1 MSTEEDYATSDRDF
15 YIGKTYSSYFAV
27 ALYGED
33 GIIKATCRNFR
44 AVLDEMNKN
53 RTTETE
59 NNSETSEDDHLVNGL
74 EERVI
79 KELLEIKQEM
89 DATAPHSLNEKTREE
104 LERQD
109 EDHQADVLAIV
120 GMASALS
127 QFSKESLGGGM
138 ESFETE
144 NGYKIYAERVPIGND
159 AFTLLFIPTKEG
171 KHAFLESFIET
182 RLRAGLQKFRGT
194 TIREFINSFVGEVDR
209 KFENEFTNL
218 SLISQ
223 RLEAQKKVTHGGKP
237 ALLYAPSG
245 VRYGYNLSRE
255 GAAFQS
261 EMETIAKMGKELGKR
276 KLLLEYGKRKLLLE
290 DLGDCFLVTN
300 L

>member
-1 MSTEEDYATSDRDF
+1 MSTDEDYATSDRDF
-15 YIGKTYSSYFAV
+15 YIGKTFSSYFAV

-53 RTTETE
+53 RTKETE
-59 NNSETSEDDHLVNGL
+59 NIFETAEDEPLFDGL

-79 KELLEIKQEM
+79 KGLLEIQQEM
-89 DATAPHSLNEKTREE
+89 DATAPHSEKIREG

-109 EDHQADVLAIV
+109 EDHQADILAIV
-120 GMASALS
+120 GMTSALS

-144 NGYKIYAERVPIGND
+144 NGYKIYAERVPIGNE

-171 KHAFLESFIET
+171 KHAFLESFIEKNF
-182 RLRAGLQKFRGT
+182 RAGLQKIRGT

-209 KFENEFTNL
+209 MFENEFTNL

-223 RLEAQKKVTHGGKP
+223 RIEAQKKVTHGGKP

-255 GAAFQS
+255 GTAFQS
-261 EMETIAKMGKELGKR
+261 EMEAIAKMGKELGATPIEVR
-276 KLLLEYGKRKLLLE
+276 YGKRKLLVE
-290 DLGDCFLVTN
+290 DLGDCFLVAN